1 MKKSIKKSSRRKWVV
16 GGVAFFGSIA
26 LLTTGFA
33 TWVVGV
39 QQTEDEEGISVTV
52 NTTTNKSIRLE
63 AVLSEGDVGD
73 AAIMLAETEKK
84 SDGKII
90 NEDTPVPNALDIT
103 FKTLK
108 ITMGQNATKPS
119 GLKMTIDTSENK
131 NQQIIANTYEFSD
144 HSGES
149 DLTYIAAPDSIVLD
163 KTAQTGT
170 VTETAEGQNIV
181 WDIKNK
187 TFTFK
192 WGTYFNNVSPC
203 NYYNS
208 FFNASGPTQDDEDA
222 VWPTQADVDAVT
234 NEMTAMHNAFNAPNN
249 KITLT
254 LELTF

>member
-39 QQTEDEEGISVTV
+39 QQKQAEGDINVTV
-52 NTTTNKSIRLE
+52 NTTTNESIRLE
-63 AVLSEGDVGD
+63 AELSGGD
-73 AAIMLAETEKK
+73 AAITLAETVAKT
-84 SDGKII
+84 DGKII
-90 NEDTPVPNALDIT
+90 NEKEPVNNALDIT

-108 ITMGQNATKPS
+108 ITMGKNATKPN
-119 GLKMTIDTSENK
+119 GLKMTIDTSANK
-131 NQQIIANTYEFSD
+131 NQQIIAKTYEFSD

-149 DLTYIAAPDSIVLD
+149 DLTYIAAPESIVLD

-170 VTETAEGQNIV
+170 VTETTEGQNIV
-181 WDIKNK
+181 WEIKNK

-249 KITLT
+249 TITLT

>member
-39 QQTEDEEGISVTV
+39 QQTQDEGDVNVTV

-63 AVLSEGDVGD
+63 AVLDD
-73 AAIMLAETEKK
+73 AAITLAETAKK

-103 FKTLK
+103 FSTLK
-108 ITMGQNATKPS
+108 ITMGKNATKPK
-119 GLKMTIDTSENK
+119 GLKMTIDTSDNK
-131 NQQIIANTYEFSD
+131 NQQIIAQTYEFSD

-149 DLTYIAAPDSIVLD
+149 NLTYIDAPESIKLDATKDTGNVLES
-163 KTAQTGT
+163 
-170 VTETAEGQNIV
+170 TEGNNIV

-187 TFTFK
+187 TFTFE
-192 WGTYFNNVSPC
+192 WGTYFDNVSPC
-203 NYYNS
+203 NYYNK
-208 FFNASGPTQDDEDA
+208 FFISSDSEPSQSIE
-222 VWPTQADVDAVT
+222 PTQADVDAVT
-234 NEMTAMHNAFNAPNN
+234 NEMTDMQDAFKAPNN
-249 KITLT
+249 TITLT
-254 LELTF
+254 LELTFSE